1 MTDLANIPAQPQG
14 LANLIICLT
23 PLQALIAQRLITQC
37 APQAFD
43 LLMLCYEDADN
54 TKFRHY
60 FQVASQGCRR
70 AHYALIPQSK
80 WRRELGL
87 HRLLRGLDKQYAAA
101 FAASIDNPNVQY
113 VLNTI
118 RFAALETFDDGTGN
132 LIPGSVLYRNSGNR
146 QRRLMNRLRG
156 IRWQTEDLRRL
167 SQRHHT
173 LYPGQPNIAAP
184 TVPLDLWA
192 AAESRLPENEHSEFR
207 QNESSGFRQSERNG
221 LPQSK
226 NGQNVFRRQETA
238 PARRIL
244 LGQPLLP
251 EAAGN
256 AALAESLLRR
266 FGIGEYFPHPRET
279 YRVSGAEYI
288 VSPLIFED
296 YLLENIRSQPDARF
310 EIYHLVSTAALNVYA
325 FPRTAVYAVRPAQA
339 AFQAPAAVRIYEVM
353 AQLGIPI
360 IDLEDQTE

>member
-1 MTDLANIPAQPQG
+1 MAD

-23 PLQALIAQRLITQC
+23 PLQALMARRLIEQHS
-37 APQAFD
+37 PQPFD

-54 TKFRHY
+54 AKFRHY
-60 FQVASQGCRR
+60 FQVASKLCRR
-70 AHYALIPQSK
+70 AEYALIPQSK

-87 HRLLRGLDKQYAAA
+87 PRLLRGLDGQYATA

-113 VLNTI
+113 VLNKI

-156 IRWQTEDLRRL
+156 IRLQTEELRRL

-192 AAESRLPENEHSEFR
+192 AAGQELPENECSELCPNERSEFQR
-207 QNESSGFRQSERNG
+207 
-221 LPQSK
+221 SK
-226 NGQNVFRRQETA
+226 NGVVNEFGSNERLPEKNTA
-238 PARRIL
+238 SAAAPNAVPARTRRIL

-251 EAAGN
+251 DAAGN
-256 AALAESLLRR
+256 VALAETLLRR

-279 YRVSGAEYI
+279 YRISSAQYI
-288 VSPLIFED
+288 ASPLIFED
-296 YLLENIRSQPDARF
+296 YLLECLRTEPDTRF
-310 EIYHLVSTAALNVYA
+310 EVYHLISTAALNVYA

-339 AFQAPAAVRIYEVM
+339 AFQTPAAVRIYEVM

-360 IDLEDQTE
+360 IDLEDHTE